1 MDSLDFSQQIIAIIS
16 FLINVVM
23 IILIVSKSPKSLGA
37 YKYLMI
43 LMSISELAYSIIDF
57 LIKPH
62 VISSENFWIVGTN
75 FERSR
80 ISLDVV
86 YPLILFWGA
95 AYGIA
100 VACFGIHFI
109 FRYFMV
115 IGIRKWVSGYLMV
128 SIWFSIPVISGSIYA
143 FTIHLFLSFDE
154 NLERLTFSLFTMI
167 YFAVKVHKAIR
178 NLTKSAEN
186 LSSIAQTLQKQLY
199 YSLLVQTIIP
209 MILIHF
215 PTTVIV
221 LAAFFGEGRPF
232 FGDFITMTISLF
244 PLIDP
249 LPSMVII
256 KPYREAIRDSV
267 FFWRPRRAVEP
278 DTTKFSNVISRAVMN

>member
-1 MDSLDFSQQIIAIIS
+1 
-16 FLINVVM
+16 
-23 IILIVSKSPKSLGA
+23 
-37 YKYLMI
+37 
-43 LMSISELAYSIIDF
+43 MSISELAYSIIDF

-62 VISSENFWIVGTN
+62 IISSGNFWIVGTN
-75 FERSR
+75 SEKSR
-80 ISLDVV
+80 IPLDIA

-115 IGIRKWVSGYLMV
+115 IGIRKLVSGYLMV
-128 SIWFSIPVISGSIYA
+128 SIWFSIPVIYGLVYA
-143 FTIHLFLSFDE
+143 FMVHLFLNFDE
-154 NLERLTFSLFTMI
+154 SLERLVRSNIDFLKHLPITEMQYYGFSLYKESANSKIPVINSRNLYAVLISTVMVTLYISTMI

-178 NLTKSAEN
+178 SLTQSAEN
-186 LSSIAQTLQKQLY
+186 LSSIAQTLQKQLF

-209 MILIHF
+209 MILIHI
-215 PTTVIV
+215 PTTVLV
-221 LAAFFGEGRPF
+221 FAPFFDKGAQF

-249 LPSMVII
+249 LPSMIII
-256 KPYREAIRDSV
+256 KPYREAIKDFC
-267 FFWRPRRAVEP
+267 FFGNQKERWSQIQQSCP
-278 DTTKFSNVISRAVMN
+278 M